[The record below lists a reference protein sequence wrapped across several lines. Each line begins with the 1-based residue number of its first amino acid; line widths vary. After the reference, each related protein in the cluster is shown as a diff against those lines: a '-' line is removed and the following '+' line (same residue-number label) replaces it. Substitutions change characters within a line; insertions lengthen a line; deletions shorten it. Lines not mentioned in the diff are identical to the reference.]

1 MLCSATALV
10 IGMHLGS
17 WHSKYNS
24 SFNTTNP
31 GMYLQY
37 NSFVVGTYK
46 NSVSKQSNY
55 VGYVQELTESCR
67 YEVQVGAVSGYNTKV
82 LPYVAASVKFDLQEV
97 RQGLQ
102 AKLSAIPLYTRNEK
116 IEGIVLGLS
125 LQKSF

>member
-1 MLCSATALV
+1 MICSTALA

-24 SFNTTNP
+24 DFNTTNP

-37 NSFVVGTYK
+37 NSFVAGSYK

-55 VGYVQELTESCR
+55 FGYIWDITESCR
-67 YEVQVGAVSGYNTKV
+67 YEVQIGAVSGYTTKV

-97 RQGLQ
+97 SQGLQ
-102 AKLSAIPLYTRNEK
+102 AKISVIPLYSRNEK
-116 IEGIVLGLS
+116 IEGIVLGAS
-125 LQKSF
+125 LVYGF

>member
-1 MLCSATALV
+1 MFCSATALV

-17 WHSKYNS
+17 WHSKYNND
-24 SFNTTNP
+24 FNTTNP

-46 NSVSKQSNY
+46 NSLSKQSNY
-55 VGYVQELTESCR
+55 IGYVQEFTESCR
-67 YEVQVGAVSGYNTKV
+67 YEVQVGAVSGYTTKV
-82 LPYVAASVKFDLQEV
+82 LPYVAASVKFDLSEV
-97 RQGLQ
+97 QQGLQ
-102 AKLSAIPLYTRNEK
+102 AKVSAIPLYTRNEK